1 MRNYETSTL
10 ELRLKWPGMDGLWEP
25 MHWTQDINPVTMWI
39 EEAYSGE
46 ELDIE
51 YACVSCPYYSYNYW
65 GGLEYN
71 NDDALLDGSVGH
83 SNWWFA
89 VGAIS
94 TLDYDG
100 VASIPGPYDHTGVD
114 DAGYYGA
121 PTQVLPWSPRQNEYY
136 LQPLGDETTK
146 TCH

>member
-1 MRNYETSTL
+1 MALDSVRNNL
-10 ELRLKWPGMDGLWEP
+10 LLPPFGLRRRQQILTRRVSFHAGR
-25 MHWTQDINPVTMWI
+25 WI

-94 TLDYDG
+94 TIDYNG
-100 VASIPGPYDHTGVD
+100 IAGIPGPYDYTRVD

-136 LQPLGDETTK
+136 LQLLGDETTK